1 MKWYKDILHLF
12 TKLSDQSFQ
21 NILAYGTIARALT
34 NLVVSTIVLYGMTYA
49 LPLLVKAIAPM
60 LGIKRMTGFA
70 HFDMVSVIANAS
82 FLIFQILIGAFVI
95 WRLLIL
101 LGGSGTYR
109 GVMCNYIYA
118 LAYTNALR
126 TVVLVF
132 VHILGLILFA
142 ISQQKYVADIA
153 YLVTMFSQYYAV
165 FIGAQ
170 LMRRYVG
177 LSIVKTYIVMFI
189 VALLS
194 VSVLPQWIRFFH
206 TLFK

>member
-1 MKWYKDILHLF
+1 MNWYKDILHLF
-12 TKLSDQSFQ
+12 TKLSEQSFQ
-21 NILAYGTIARALT
+21 NILAYGTIARAVT

-49 LPLLVKAIAPM
+49 LPLLMKAIAPV

-70 HFDMVSVIANAS
+70 HFDMVSAVANAS
-82 FLIFQILIGAFVI
+82 FLIFQILIGTFVI

-109 GVMCNYIYA
+109 GVMCNYIYG

-126 TVVLVF
+126 TVVMVF

-165 FIGAQ
+165 FICAQ

-177 LSIVKTYIVMFI
+177 LGIVKTYIVMFI

-194 VSVLPQWIRFFH
+194 VSVLPQWIRVFH
-206 TLFK
+206 TLVK

>member
-1 MKWYKDILHLF
+1 MNWYKDILHLF
-12 TKLSDQSFQ
+12 TKLSEQSFQ
-21 NILAYGTIARALT
+21 NILSYGTIARALT
-34 NLVVSTIVLYGMTYA
+34 NLVVSTIVLYGMTYT

-70 HFDMVSVIANAS
+70 HFDMISAVANAS

-101 LGGSGTYR
+101 LGGSGTYK
-109 GVMCNYIYA
+109 GVMCNYIYG

-126 TVVLVF
+126 TVVIVF
-132 VHILGLILFA
+132 VHVLGLILFA
-142 ISQQKYVADIA
+142 LTQQKYVADIA

-165 FIGAQ
+165 FICAQ
-170 LMRRYVG
+170 LMRRYLG
-177 LSIVKTYIVMFI
+177 LGIVKTYIVMFI

-206 TLFK
+206 TLVK

>member
-21 NILAYGTIARALT
+21 NILAYGTIARALA

-70 HFDMVSVIANAS
+70 HFDMVSAVANVS

-109 GVMCNYIYA
+109 GVMCNYIYG

-170 LMRRYVG
+170 LIRRYVG
-177 LSIVKTYIVMFI
+177 LGIVKTYIVMFV

-206 TLFK
+206 TLLK

>member
-34 NLVVSTIVLYGMTYA
+34 NLVVYTIVLYGMTYA

-70 HFDMVSVIANAS
+70 HFDMVSAVANVS

-109 GVMCNYIYA
+109 GVMCNYIYG

-177 LSIVKTYIVMFI
+177 LGIVKTYIVMFI

-206 TLFK
+206 TLLK

>member
-1 MKWYKDILHLF
+1 MNWYKDILHLF
-12 TKLSDQSFQ
+12 TRLSEQSFQ
-21 NILAYGTIARALT
+21 NILAYGTIARAVT

-49 LPLLVKAIAPM
+49 LPLLMKAIAPV

-70 HFDMVSVIANAS
+70 HFDMVSAVANAS

-109 GVMCNYIYA
+109 GVMCNYIYG

-126 TVVLVF
+126 TVVMVF

-165 FIGAQ
+165 FICAQ

-177 LSIVKTYIVMFI
+177 LGIVKTYIVMFI
-189 VALLS
+189 VSLLS

-206 TLFK
+206 TLVK

>member
-70 HFDMVSVIANAS
+70 HFDMISAVANAS

-109 GVMCNYIYA
+109 GVMCNYVYG

-177 LSIVKTYIVMFI
+177 LSIVKTYIVMFV

>member
-1 MKWYKDILHLF
+1 MNWYKDILHLF
-12 TKLSDQSFQ
+12 TKLSEQSFQ
-21 NILAYGTIARALT
+21 NILSYGTIARALT
-34 NLVVSTIVLYGMTYA
+34 NLVVSTIVLYVMTYA
-49 LPLLVKAIAPM
+49 LPLMVKAIAPM

-70 HFDMVSVIANAS
+70 HFDMVSAVANAS

-109 GVMCNYIYA
+109 GVMCNYIYG

-126 TVVLVF
+126 TVVIVF

-165 FIGAQ
+165 FICAQ

-177 LSIVKTYIVMFI
+177 LGIVKTYIVMFI

-194 VSVLPQWIRFFH
+194 VSVLPQWIRVFH
-206 TLFK
+206 TLVK

>member
-70 HFDMVSVIANAS
+70 HFDMVSAVANVS

-109 GVMCNYIYA
+109 GVICNYIYG

-142 ISQQKYVADIA
+142 ISLQKYVADIA

-170 LMRRYVG
+170 LMRRYIG
-177 LSIVKTYIVMFI
+177 LGIVKTYIVMFV

>member
-1 MKWYKDILHLF
+1 MNWYKDILHLF
-12 TKLSDQSFQ
+12 TKLSEQSFQ
-21 NILAYGTIARALT
+21 NILAYGTIARAVT

-49 LPLLVKAIAPM
+49 LPLLMKAIAPV

-70 HFDMVSVIANAS
+70 HFDMVSAVANAS

-109 GVMCNYIYA
+109 GVMCNYIYG

-126 TVVLVF
+126 TVVMVF

-177 LSIVKTYIVMFI
+177 LGIVKTYIVMFI

-194 VSVLPQWIRFFH
+194 VSVLPQWIRVFH
-206 TLFK
+206 TLVK

>member
-1 MKWYKDILHLF
+1 MNWYKDILHLF
-12 TKLSDQSFQ
+12 TKLSEQSFQ
-21 NILAYGTIARALT
+21 NILSYGTIARALT
-34 NLVVSTIVLYGMTYA
+34 NLVVSTIVLYVMTYA
-49 LPLLVKAIAPM
+49 LPLMVKAIAPM

-70 HFDMVSVIANAS
+70 HFDMVSAVANAS

-109 GVMCNYIYA
+109 GVMCNYIYG

-126 TVVLVF
+126 TVVIVF

-142 ISQQKYVADIA
+142 LAQQKYVADIA

-165 FIGAQ
+165 FICAQ

-177 LSIVKTYIVMFI
+177 LGIVKTYIVMFI

-194 VSVLPQWIRFFH
+194 VSVLPQWIRIFH
-206 TLFK
+206 TLVK

>member
-1 MKWYKDILHLF
+1 MTWNKDILHLF

-21 NILAYGTIARALT
+21 NILAYGTTVRALT

-49 LPLLVKAIAPM
+49 LPLLVKAIAPI

-70 HFDMVSVIANAS
+70 HFDVVSALANSS

-101 LGGSGTYR
+101 LGGRGTYS
-109 GVMCNYIYA
+109 GVLRNYTYG

-142 ISQQKYVADIA
+142 LAQQKYVADIA

-177 LSIVKTYIVMFI
+177 LGIVKTYIVIFI

-206 TLFK
+206 TLVK

>member
-1 MKWYKDILHLF
+1 MNWYKDILHLF
-12 TKLSDQSFQ
+12 TKLSEQSFQ
-21 NILAYGTIARALT
+21 NILSYGTIARAVT

-49 LPLLVKAIAPM
+49 LPLLVKAIAPV

-70 HFDMVSVIANAS
+70 HFDMVSAVANAS

-109 GVMCNYIYA
+109 GVMCNYIYG

-126 TVVLVF
+126 TVVIVF

-165 FIGAQ
+165 FICAQ

-206 TLFK
+206 TLVK

>member
-1 MKWYKDILHLF
+1 MNWYKDILHLF

-21 NILAYGTIARALT
+21 NILSYGTIARALT
-34 NLVVSTIVLYGMTYA
+34 NLVVSTIVLYVMTYA
-49 LPLLVKAIAPM
+49 LPLMVKAIAPM

-70 HFDMVSVIANAS
+70 HFDMISALANAS
-82 FLIFQILIGAFVI
+82 FLIFQIFIGAFVI

-109 GVMCNYIYA
+109 GVMCNYIYG

-126 TVVLVF
+126 TVVIVF

-165 FIGAQ
+165 FICAQ

-194 VSVLPQWIRFFH
+194 VSVLPQWIRVFH
-206 TLFK
+206 TLVK

>member
-1 MKWYKDILHLF
+1 MNWYKDILHLF

-21 NILAYGTIARALT
+21 NILSYGTIARSLT
-34 NLVVSTIVLYGMTYA
+34 NLVVSTIVLYVMTYA
-49 LPLLVKAIAPM
+49 LPLMVKAIAPM

-70 HFDMVSVIANAS
+70 HFDMISAVANVS
-82 FLIFQILIGAFVI
+82 FLIFQILIGTFVI

-109 GVMCNYIYA
+109 GVMCNYIYG

-126 TVVLVF
+126 TVVIVC
-132 VHILGLILFA
+132 VHILGLILVA

-165 FIGAQ
+165 FICAQ

-206 TLFK
+206 TLVK

>member
-21 NILAYGTIARALT
+21 NILAYGTIARALA

-70 HFDMVSVIANAS
+70 HFDMVGAVANVS

-109 GVMCNYIYA
+109 GVMCNYIYG

-126 TVVLVF
+126 TVVIVF

-177 LSIVKTYIVMFI
+177 LGIVKTYIVMFI

-206 TLFK
+206 TLVK

>member
-34 NLVVSTIVLYGMTYA
+34 NLVVSTIVLYGITYA

-70 HFDMVSVIANAS
+70 HFDMVSAVANAS
-82 FLIFQILIGAFVI
+82 FLIFQIIIGAFVI

-109 GVMCNYIYA
+109 GVMCNYVYG

-132 VHILGLILFA
+132 VHILGLILFT

-177 LSIVKTYIVMFI
+177 LGIVKTYIVMFI

-206 TLFK
+206 TLLK

>member
-1 MKWYKDILHLF
+1 MNWYKDILHLF
-12 TKLSDQSFQ
+12 TKLSEQSFQ
-21 NILAYGTIARALT
+21 NILAYGTIARAVT

-49 LPLLVKAIAPM
+49 LPLLMKAIAPV

-70 HFDMVSVIANAS
+70 HFDMVSAVANAS

-109 GVMCNYIYA
+109 GVMCNYIYG

-126 TVVLVF
+126 TVVMVF

-165 FIGAQ
+165 FICAQ

-177 LSIVKTYIVMFI
+177 LGIVKTYIVMFI

-194 VSVLPQWIRFFH
+194 VSVIPQWIRFFH
-206 TLFK
+206 TLVK

>member
-1 MKWYKDILHLF
+1 MNWYKDILHLF
-12 TKLSDQSFQ
+12 TRLSEQSFQ
-21 NILAYGTIARALT
+21 NILSYGTIARALT
-34 NLVVSTIVLYGMTYA
+34 NLVVSTIVLYVMTYA
-49 LPLLVKAIAPM
+49 LPLMVKAIAPM

-70 HFDMVSVIANAS
+70 HFDMISAVANAS
-82 FLIFQILIGAFVI
+82 FLIFQILIGTFVI

-109 GVMCNYIYA
+109 GVMCNYIYG

-126 TVVLVF
+126 TVVIVF
-132 VHILGLILFA
+132 VHIIGLILFA

-165 FIGAQ
+165 FICAQ

-206 TLFK
+206 TLVK

>member
-21 NILAYGTIARALT
+21 NILAYGTIARALA

-70 HFDMVSVIANAS
+70 HFDMVSAVANVS

-109 GVMCNYIYA
+109 GVMCNYVYG

-177 LSIVKTYIVMFI
+177 LGIVKTYIVMFI

>member
-34 NLVVSTIVLYGMTYA
+34 NLVVSTIVLYGMIYA

-70 HFDMVSVIANAS
+70 HFDMVSAVANAS
-82 FLIFQILIGAFVI
+82 FLIFQIIIGAFVI

-109 GVMCNYIYA
+109 GVMCNYIYG

-177 LSIVKTYIVMFI
+177 LGIVKTYIVMFI

>member
-1 MKWYKDILHLF
+1 MNWYKDILHLF
-12 TKLSDQSFQ
+12 TKLSEQSFQ
-21 NILAYGTIARALT
+21 NILSYGTIARALT
-34 NLVVSTIVLYGMTYA
+34 NLVVSTIVLYGMTYT

-70 HFDMVSVIANAS
+70 HFDMISAVANAS

-101 LGGSGTYR
+101 FGGSGTYR
-109 GVMCNYIYA
+109 GVMCNYIYG

-126 TVVLVF
+126 TVVIVF

-165 FIGAQ
+165 FICAQ

-206 TLFK
+206 TLVK

>member
-1 MKWYKDILHLF
+1 MNWYKDILHLF
-12 TKLSDQSFQ
+12 TKLSEQSFQ
-21 NILAYGTIARALT
+21 NILSYGTIARALT
-34 NLVVSTIVLYGMTYA
+34 NLVVSTIVLYVMTYA
-49 LPLLVKAIAPM
+49 LPLMVKAIAPM

-70 HFDMVSVIANAS
+70 HFDMISAVANAS

-109 GVMCNYIYA
+109 GVMCNYIYG

-126 TVVLVF
+126 TVVIVF

-142 ISQQKYVADIA
+142 LAQQKYVADIA

-165 FIGAQ
+165 FICAQ
-170 LMRRYVG
+170 LMRRYLG
-177 LSIVKTYIVMFI
+177 LGIVKTYIVMFI

-194 VSVLPQWIRFFH
+194 VSVLPQWIRVFH
-206 TLFK
+206 TLVK

>member
-1 MKWYKDILHLF
+1 MNWYKDILHLF
-12 TKLSDQSFQ
+12 TKLSEQSFQ
-21 NILAYGTIARALT
+21 NILAYGTIARAVT

-49 LPLLVKAIAPM
+49 LPLLMKAIAPV

-70 HFDMVSVIANAS
+70 HFDMVSAVANAS

-109 GVMCNYIYA
+109 GVMCNYIYG

-126 TVVLVF
+126 TVVMVF

-165 FIGAQ
+165 FICAQ

-177 LSIVKTYIVMFI
+177 LGIVKTYIVMFI
-189 VALLS
+189 VSLLS

-206 TLFK
+206 TLVK

>member
-1 MKWYKDILHLF
+1 MNWYKDILHLF
-12 TKLSDQSFQ
+12 TKLSEQSFQ
-21 NILAYGTIARALT
+21 NILSYGTIARAVT

-49 LPLLVKAIAPM
+49 LPLLVKAIAPV

-70 HFDMVSVIANAS
+70 HFDMISAVANVS
-82 FLIFQILIGAFVI
+82 FLIFQILIGTFVI

-109 GVMCNYIYA
+109 GVMCNYIYG

-126 TVVLVF
+126 TVVIVF

-165 FIGAQ
+165 FICAQ

-206 TLFK
+206 TLVK

>member
-1 MKWYKDILHLF
+1 MNWYKDILHLF
-12 TKLSDQSFQ
+12 TKLSEQSFQ
-21 NILAYGTIARALT
+21 NILAYGTIARAVT

-49 LPLLVKAIAPM
+49 LPLLMKAIAPV

-70 HFDMVSVIANAS
+70 HFDMVSAVANAS

-109 GVMCNYIYA
+109 GVMCNYIYG

-126 TVVLVF
+126 TVVIVF

-153 YLVTMFSQYYAV
+153 YLVTMFGQYYAV
-165 FIGAQ
+165 FICAQ

-177 LSIVKTYIVMFI
+177 LGIVKTYIVMFI

-194 VSVLPQWIRFFH
+194 VSVIPQWIRFFH
-206 TLFK
+206 TLVK

>member
-1 MKWYKDILHLF
+1 MNWYKDILHLF
-12 TKLSDQSFQ
+12 TKLSEQSFQ
-21 NILAYGTIARALT
+21 NILSYGTIARALT

-49 LPLLVKAIAPM
+49 LPLMVKAIAPM

-70 HFDMVSVIANAS
+70 HFDMISAVANAS

-109 GVMCNYIYA
+109 GAMCNYIYG

-126 TVVLVF
+126 TVVIVF

-142 ISQQKYVADIA
+142 LAQQKYVADIA

-165 FIGAQ
+165 FICAQ

-177 LSIVKTYIVMFI
+177 LGIVKTYIVMFI

-194 VSVLPQWIRFFH
+194 VSVLTQWIRVFH
-206 TLFK
+206 TLVK

>member
-1 MKWYKDILHLF
+1 MNCYKDILHLF

-21 NILAYGTIARALT
+21 NILAYGTIVRALT

-49 LPLLVKAIAPM
+49 LPLMVKAIAPM

-70 HFDMVSVIANAS
+70 HFDMVSALANSS
-82 FLIFQILIGAFVI
+82 FLIVQILIGTFVI

-101 LGGSGTYR
+101 LGGKGTYS
-109 GVMCNYIYA
+109 GVLRNYTYG

-132 VHILGLILFA
+132 VHIIGLILFA

-165 FIGAQ
+165 FIAAQ

-177 LSIVKTYIVMFI
+177 LGIVKTYIVMFI

-194 VSVLPQWIRFFH
+194 VSVLPHWIRFFH
-206 TLFK
+206 TLLK

>member
-1 MKWYKDILHLF
+1 MNWYKDILHLF
-12 TKLSDQSFQ
+12 TKLSEQSFQ
-21 NILAYGTIARALT
+21 NILSYGTIARALT

-70 HFDMVSVIANAS
+70 HFDMISAVANAS

-109 GVMCNYIYA
+109 GVMCNYIYG

-126 TVVLVF
+126 TVVIVF

-165 FIGAQ
+165 FICAQ

-177 LSIVKTYIVMFI
+177 LGIVKTYIVMFI
-189 VALLS
+189 VSLLS

>member
-1 MKWYKDILHLF
+1 MNWYKDILHLF
-12 TKLSDQSFQ
+12 TKLSEQSFQ
-21 NILAYGTIARALT
+21 NILAYGTIARAVT

-49 LPLLVKAIAPM
+49 LPLLVKAIAPV
-60 LGIKRMTGFA
+60 LGIKRMTGFV
-70 HFDMVSVIANAS
+70 HFDMISAVANAS

-109 GVMCNYIYA
+109 GVMCNYIYG

-126 TVVLVF
+126 TVVIVF

-165 FIGAQ
+165 FICAQ

-177 LSIVKTYIVMFI
+177 LGIVKTYIVMFI

-194 VSVLPQWIRFFH
+194 VSVIPQWIRFFH
-206 TLFK
+206 TLVK

>member
-1 MKWYKDILHLF
+1 MNWYKDILHLF
-12 TKLSDQSFQ
+12 TKLSEQSFQ
-21 NILAYGTIARALT
+21 NILSYGTIARALT
-34 NLVVSTIVLYGMTYA
+34 NLVVSTIVLYVMTYA
-49 LPLLVKAIAPM
+49 LPLMVKAIAPM

-70 HFDMVSVIANAS
+70 HFDMVSAVANAS

-109 GVMCNYIYA
+109 GVMCNYIYG

-126 TVVLVF
+126 TVVIVF

-142 ISQQKYVADIA
+142 LAQQKYVADIA

-165 FIGAQ
+165 FICAQ

-177 LSIVKTYIVMFI
+177 LGIVKTYIVMFI

-206 TLFK
+206 TLVK